1 MIKFRASALGEIM
14 TDAKSEEL
22 SVGAKTVITK
32 MAKEAIYGYDE
43 IVTSKYMD
51 KGIQVEDESIE
62 LLNRVLFTNYS
73 KNKERRENDW
83 ITGEPDIV
91 TNIVTHNRIYDIKS
105 SWSLTT
111 FPVTS
116 KQGEDKSYEWQC
128 RAYMWLFD
136 VDQSSL
142 AYCLVPTP
150 EHLIGYESRSY
161 HDVDHITPELRITL
175 VNYERDKK
183 LEEKIKTKVE
193 AARDFYKKIFD
204 EIVNQHRY

>member
-1 MIKFRASALGEIM
+1 MIKFRASSLGEIM
-14 TDAKSEEL
+14 TDGKSEEL

-51 KGIQVEDESIE
+51 KGIQVEDKSIE

-91 TNIVTHNRIYDIKS
+91 THDRIYDIKS

-116 KQGEDKSYEWQC
+116 KQGEDKSYEWQL

-136 VDQSSL
+136 VDKASL

-150 EHLIGYESRSY
+150 ENLIGYESRSY
-161 HDVDHITPELRITL
+161 HEVDHITPELRITL
-175 VNYERDKK
+175 VNYERDKN

-193 AARDFYKKIFD
+193 AARDFYKKIFE

>member
-1 MIKFRASALGEIM
+1 MIKFRASSLGEIM
-14 TDAKSEEL
+14 SDGKSEEL
-22 SVGAKTVITK
+22 SVGAKTVITR

-51 KGIQVEDESIE
+51 KGLQVEDESIE
-62 LLNRVLFTNYS
+62 LLNRVMFTNYS

-91 TNIVTHNRIYDIKS
+91 THDRIYDIKS

-116 KQGEDKSYEWQC
+116 KQGEDKGYEWQL

-136 VDQSSL
+136 VDQASL

-161 HDVDHITPELRITL
+161 HEVDHITPELRITL

>member
-1 MIKFRASALGEIM
+1 MIKFRASSLGEIM
-14 TDAKSEEL
+14 TDGKSEEL

-51 KGIQVEDESIE
+51 KGIQVEDKSIE

-91 TNIVTHNRIYDIKS
+91 THDRIYDIKS

-116 KQGEDKSYEWQC
+116 KQGEDKSYEWQL

-136 VDQSSL
+136 VDQASL

-193 AARDFYKKIFD
+193 AARDFYKKIFE

>member
-14 TDAKSEEL
+14 SDGKSEEL
-22 SVGAKTVITK
+22 STGAKTVITK

-51 KGIQVEDESIE
+51 KGVQVEDESIE

-91 TNIVTHNRIYDIKS
+91 THDRIYDIKS

-116 KQGEDKSYEWQC
+116 KQGEDKCYEWQL

-136 VDQSSL
+136 VDQASL

-161 HDVDHITPELRITL
+161 HEVDHITPELRITL
-175 VNYERDKK
+175 VNYERDKN

-193 AARDFYKKIFD
+193 AARDFYKKIFE

>member
-1 MIKFRASALGEIM
+1 MIKFRASSLGEIM
-14 TDAKSEEL
+14 TDGKSEEL

-73 KNKERRENDW
+73 KNTERRENDW

-91 TNIVTHNRIYDIKS
+91 THDRIYDIKS

-116 KQGEDKSYEWQC
+116 KQGEDKDYEWQL
-128 RAYMWLFD
+128 RSYMWLFD

>member
-14 TDAKSEEL
+14 TDGKSEEL

-62 LLNRVLFTNYS
+62 LFNQVMFTNYS

-91 TNIVTHNRIYDIKS
+91 AHDRIYDIKS

-116 KQGEDKSYEWQC
+116 KQGEDKGYEWQL

-136 VDQSSL
+136 VDQASL
-142 AYCLVPTP
+142 VYCLVPTP

-161 HDVDHITPELRITL
+161 HEVDYIAPELRITL

-183 LEEKIKTKVE
+183 LEDKIKTKVE